1 MIVYLKKKHVNTK
14 RICGAKEKNN
24 GRKVQKFEEL
34 RGIEDVRIN
43 MFRCFCDC
51 NKEVE
56 EILIEDISR
65 SNLPKVFCKK
75 GVLRNFVKFT

>member
-34 RGIEDVRIN
+34 RGTEDVRII
-43 MFRCFCDC
+43 CLDA
-51 NKEVE
+51 
-56 EILIEDISR
+56 
-65 SNLPKVFCKK
+65 
-75 GVLRNFVKFT
+75 FVTVTRK